1 MNERELESFSSFI
14 EEEKEEPKVKKEPM
28 GGQKEEKVT
37 MAASDLRAIKARLLQ
52 LEELERSR
60 KEDERAKKDAS
71 RVFGL
76 WNKELSQGLGLS
88 LSDLKQSGA
97 QPRMNQGRW
106 QPQQPPPML
115 GVPAPKQMKLCLT
128 KFSGKEQYKGLGSGF
143 KEWGKRFLRQLNLAQ
158 RASGFMWHED
168 LMVDVLSQ
176 HLEGKAL
183 SYFNAQ
189 YESWFQQEPT
199 LLYVMDC
206 MYRAFSVQLTLKQAS
221 VLFEQPK
228 DPHRTFHQHYAYLV
242 EVDAA
247 AGGGLR
253 QLGLRQHRSIQL
265 A

>member
-1 MNERELESFSSFI
+1 
-14 EEEKEEPKVKKEPM
+14 
-28 GGQKEEKVT
+28 

-143 KEWGKRFLRQLNLAQ
+143 KEWGKRFLRQ
-158 RASGFMWHED
+158 
-168 LMVDVLSQ
+168 VD
-176 HLEGKAL
+176 
-183 SYFNAQ
+183 
-189 YESWFQQEPT
+189 T
-199 LLYVMDC
+199 
-206 MYRAFSVQLTLKQAS
+206 RTVQLLDKKI
-221 VLFEQPK
+221 LLLRRPC
-228 DPHRTFHQHYAYLV
+228 DTFL
-242 EVDAA
+242 
-247 AGGGLR
+247 
-253 QLGLRQHRSIQL
+253 SITNESATMRL
-265 A
+265 LLHSHSWKNEKG